1 MKRRLPRLP
10 RLRLPSLHDF
20 SHDARLLILVTGLI
34 AVSFFGVYQLLRTL
48 YLLRLD
54 FGPEYVGT
62 YLATGA
68 LTFMAMGVPSGML
81 GARFGTRKTMLVGG
95 WLTVIGMGVLPFV
108 EFVPASWQ
116 RAWPMV
122 TQVGLTIGW
131 SMFNVNLVPA
141 LMAVTADSNRS
152 AAYALSST
160 LRSVGTFAGTL
171 VGGML
176 PGFFAR
182 LLSTTTESPTPYSGA
197 LWVGAAMG
205 LISIIPLS
213 QIRGGDGAPQ
223 VNAQAKRGGAF
234 PLLPVALMV
243 LYVYLRHAGWASCQA
258 FCNPYMD
265 EGLHFSTSTI
275 GLLTSVGQVASI
287 GASLA
292 IPALSERLTHGGL
305 LIAVTLGLSGSLG
318 LLAAAPH
325 WLAVGAGLLG
335 VLVFTAMWLP
345 TLQIFQMETIEE
357 DWRGLA
363 YGAVSMAMGLGF
375 GSMSYAGGRFIEVQ
389 GYRPLFLIG
398 VGLTGVSSL
407 LLAAI
412 LRARQK

>member
-1 MKRRLPRLP
+1 
-10 RLRLPSLHDF
+10 
-20 SHDARLLILVTGLI
+20 
-34 AVSFFGVYQLLRTL
+34 
-48 YLLRLD
+48 
-54 FGPEYVGT
+54 
-62 YLATGA
+62 
-68 LTFMAMGVPSGML
+68 
-81 GARFGTRKTMLVGG
+81 
-95 WLTVIGMGVLPFV
+95 MGVLPFV
-108 EFVPASWQ
+108 EFVPPGW
-116 RAWPMV
+116 RPAWPIV
-122 TQVGLTIGW
+122 TQIGLTIGW
-131 SMFNVNLVPA
+131 SMFNVNIVPA
-141 LMAVTADSNRS
+141 LMTVTADGNRS

-160 LRSVGTFAGTL
+160 LRSVGTFVGTL
-171 VGGML
+171 VGGVL
-176 PGFFAR
+176 PGLFAR
-182 LLSTTTESPTPYSGA
+182 LLSTTTESPTPYSAA
-197 LWVGAAMG
+197 LWVGAALG
-205 LISIIPLS
+205 LVSIIPLTM
-213 QIRGGDGAPQ
+213 IRGGDAAPPDK
-223 VNAQAKRGGAF
+223 AQTARRGAF

-265 EGLHFSTSTI
+265 EDLHFSTSTI

-292 IPALSERLTHGGL
+292 LPVLSERLSYGGL
-305 LIAVTLGLSGSLG
+305 LVAVTLGLSGSLG
-318 LLAAAPH
+318 LLATTSH
-325 WLAVGAGLLG
+325 WLAVSVGLLG

-345 TLQIFQMETIEE
+345 TLQIFQMETIAE

-412 LRARQK
+412 LRARQT

>member
-1 MKRRLPRLP
+1 
-10 RLRLPSLHDF
+10 
-20 SHDARLLILVTGLI
+20 
-34 AVSFFGVYQLLRTL
+34 
-48 YLLRLD
+48 
-54 FGPEYVGT
+54 
-62 YLATGA
+62 
-68 LTFMAMGVPSGML
+68 
-81 GARFGTRKTMLVGG
+81 
-95 WLTVIGMGVLPFV
+95 MGVLPFV
-108 EFVPASWQ
+108 EFVPAGWQ
-116 RAWPMV
+116 PAWPMA

-141 LMAVTADSNRS
+141 LMAVTADGNRS

-160 LRSVGTFAGTL
+160 LRSVGTFVGTL
-171 VGGML
+171 VGGLL
-176 PGFFAR
+176 PGLFAG

-197 LWVGAAMG
+197 LWVGAVLGLAAM
-205 LISIIPLS
+205 IPLNL
-213 QIRGGDGAPQ
+213 IRGGDAAPRAT
-223 VNAQAKRGGAF
+223 AQAGRRGRF

-243 LYVYLRHAGWASCQA
+243 LYVYLRHAGWTSCQA

-265 EGLHFSTSTI
+265 EGLQLSTSTI

-287 GASLA
+287 AASLA
-292 IPALSERLTHGGL
+292 IPALADRLTHGGL

-318 LLAAAPH
+318 LLAAVPH

-345 TLQIFQMETIEE
+345 TLQIFQMETIDES
-357 DWRGLA
+357 WRSLA

-375 GSMSYAGGRFIEVQ
+375 GSMSYVGGRFIETR

-398 VGLTGVSSL
+398 VALTGASSL

-412 LRARQK
+412 LRARQAH